1 MTKRKQNDSMT
12 SMDKDR
18 DGKEYLLS
26 KVAERRWLVKA
37 FAELI
42 KKQSLS
48 RDDEKA
54 DYFTIGVIGFSR
66 YREAV

>member
-26 KVAERRWLVKA
+26 KALERRRLVKV
-37 FAELI
+37 FVELI
-42 KKQSLS
+42 RKQSLS
-48 RDDEKA
+48 RDAEKA
-54 DYFTIGVIGFSR
+54 DYFAIGVIGFSR

>member
-26 KVAERRWLVKA
+26 KALERRRLVEA

-42 KKQSLS
+42 
-48 RDDEKA
+48 R
-54 DYFTIGVIGFSR
+54 
-66 YREAV
+66 

>member
-42 KKQSLS
+42 KSLS
-48 RDDEKA
+48 RDAEKA
-54 DYFTIGVIGFSR
+54 DYFAIGVIGFSR

>member
-26 KVAERRWLVKA
+26 KVAERRRLVKA

-42 KKQSLS
+42 RKQSLS
-48 RDDEKA
+48 RDAEKA
-54 DYFTIGVIGFSR
+54 DYFAIGVIGFSR